1 MTTKRKKNLRK
12 SIINIYLQIMAHEE
26 CHFLW
31 HFSQS
36 WTGKRVRI
44 QNMTFRKAVRLLSIL
59 LLISVFIYWTV
70 TAFEKYLSE
79 PISTSIEYRV
89 GDDNKNNFVL
99 PIFTFCPGYGNR
111 LLKCPKPIRQL
122 MFDSSVTTDAAIEC
136 MKEYDNFT
144 EFLDAIDVPM
154 PVVCKYL

>member
-1 MTTKRKKNLRK
+1 MSFFMAFQSKLDRKKSQNSKHDFQK
-12 SIINIYLQIMAHEE
+12 SCTIAFNFTS
-26 CHFLW
+26 HFC
-31 HFSQS
+31 
-36 WTGKRVRI
+36 
-44 QNMTFRKAVRLLSIL
+44 
-59 LLISVFIYWTV
+59 FIYWTV

-144 EFLDAIDVPM
+144 EFLDAIDVPI
-154 PVVCKYL
+154 PVACKYL